1 MDIDGYTDA
10 QKNENH
16 NHVLTVIEH
25 YYAGGR
31 ITEDWIEEQKEF
43 IMTIRDFF
51 GNMEKMNLE
60 CQDKR
65 FRALA
70 EECELLLNHLIEE
83 ISETMT
89 FTVDIYYRLNLNIQT
104 MIEIKC
110 EDEELCD
117 LMSEL

>member
-1 MDIDGYTDA
+1 
-10 QKNENH
+10 
-16 NHVLTVIEH
+16 LTVIEH

-31 ITEDWIEEQKEF
+31 ITEDWMEEQKEF

-51 GNMEKMNLE
+51 GNMEKMNME

-65 FRALA
+65 FRCLA
-70 EECELLLNHLIEE
+70 DECELILNHLIEE

-89 FTVDIYYRLNLNIQT
+89 FTVDMYHRLNLNIQT